1 MRRTGINADAVRQR
15 LATLAAQMHSGQYD
29 ATVDALLNDELL
41 QRWMAFRQHS
51 ISRFVQNLLAGISDR
66 DAGGSELWLDLWPPA
81 YSWILGQDYQSLTR
95 YSKALKHFPYHKL
108 GGGADVQGLIEHF
121 AKDDA
126 QRESA
131 FSAFMRLFK
140 LPYNISYQQFKA
152 EGFPIEFVKRQNNL
166 VREKSQP
173 GTFIYSG
180 IQMWNLTPTALL
192 EAIDAAE
199 QSDCD
204 DLLYYCY
211 GWAEQSL
218 FDAAGHHYQKP
229 TC

>member
-1 MRRTGINADAVRQR
+1 MTRTRINVEAVRQR
-15 LATLAAQMHSGQYD
+15 LETLAAHMRSGEYE

-51 ISRFVQNLLAGISDR
+51 VSRFVQNLLAGISDR
-66 DAGGSELWLDLWPPA
+66 EAGESELWLDLWPPA

-95 YSKALKHFPYHKL
+95 SSKVLKHFPYHKL
-108 GGGADVQGLIEHF
+108 GGGADVQGLIEYF
-121 AKDDA
+121 ANDDA

-131 FSAFMRLFK
+131 FRAFMRLFN
-140 LPYNISYQQFKA
+140 LPYDITYQQFKA
-152 EGFPIEFVKRQNNL
+152 EGFPIEFVKQQNNL

-180 IQMWNLTPTALL
+180 IQMWNLPPAALL
-192 EAIDAAE
+192 EAINAAE

-218 FDAAGHHYQKP
+218 FDAAGNHYQKP
-229 TC
+229 IC